1 MLHPYRTQ
9 DCPPRGPS
17 RAPSIV
23 GLESA
28 LRAVTLAVLLW
39 SFLRVAICTLRGL
52 DLEGFVA
59 LFIIVTTVLS
69 LTSRSRTT

>member
-1 MLHPYRTQ
+1 
-9 DCPPRGPS
+9 
-17 RAPSIV
+17 V